1 MDIFTVQQ
9 YNYDKY
15 GMLLNPNKNPKL
27 YEVRKERHFVDFSK
41 TPKQLEKETTALQ
54 KSYPS
59 DPLSIIQVSS
69 KFDVTEQLIE
79 KSPLSYN

>member
-15 GMLLNPNKNPKL
+15 GMFLNPLSNPFL

-41 TPKQLEKETTALQ
+41 TPR
-54 KSYPS
+54 
-59 DPLSIIQVSS
+59 
-69 KFDVTEQLIE
+69 
-79 KSPLSYN
+79 